1 MEMHT
6 DNIDTL
12 VVMGTGGQ
20 AGADEDDF
28 HTFKRRK
35 QEVEKEAKAEDTK
48 KMVQINSG
56 ANSGLPKP
64 FGAAQKPVKKVV
76 YF

>member
-1 MEMHT
+1 
-6 DNIDTL
+6 
-12 VVMGTGGQ
+12 MGTGGQ

-28 HTFKRRK
+28 HTFRRK
-35 QEVEKEAKAEDTK
+35 RQEVEKEVVTQDK
-48 KMVQINSG
+48 KRQLLQVNTGAYSG
-56 ANSGLPKP
+56 VIKS